1 MAAAV
6 GGLSGLGPLTHLGP
20 RGVGRGLSSGGTAMG
35 GIFRQCDL
43 SNREFDPTTLQGD
56 SCR

>member
-20 RGVGRGLSSGGTAMG
+20 RGLGRGLSSGGTAMG
-35 GIFRQCDL
+35 GIFGPWDL
-43 SNREFDPTTLQGD
+43 N
-56 SCR
+56 